1 MYEGCEACAINLLIG
16 DEWFPDQDVRLA
28 CLTAVSALLCLFVPS
43 LWMSDPDQAL
53 LLAKG
58 IFCCLE

>member
-16 DEWFPDQDVRLA
+16 DEWFPDQDVHLA

-43 LWMSDPDQAL
+43 LWMSDCVRAL
-53 LLAKG
+53 PPGKG